1 MNQGGIT
8 ILSSLVPNFRCKGRF
23 VLSKS
28 SARLVCLIHFGGE
41 NLSNIK
47 YNEKE
52 EAFELPYKI
61 WGEPKLVRFY
71 AEDEQSIMDNLK
83 DIAGKLAKLDG
94 SRKKL
99 AELIIDDG
107 HFDYA
112 EPDALADT
120 LELSNI
126 YVDIDEDDT
135 VVCFCVSS
143 DDYNTDGKK
152 LSIELYGSDF
162 EIIGWR

>member
-99 AELIIDDG
+99 AE
-107 HFDYA
+107 A
-112 EPDALADT
+112 
-120 LELSNI
+120 
-126 YVDIDEDDT
+126 
-135 VVCFCVSS
+135 
-143 DDYNTDGKK
+143 YN
-152 LSIELYGSDF
+152 
-162 EIIGWR
+162 

>member
-1 MNQGGIT
+1 M
-8 ILSSLVPNFRCKGRF
+8 
-23 VLSKS
+23 
-28 SARLVCLIHFGGE
+28 
-41 NLSNIK
+41 SNIK

-112 EPDALADT
+112 EPDTLADT

-135 VVCFCVSS
+135 DAQKAAHWAVEQDLMQDDEDDNEFHPHFPVS
-143 DDYNTDGKK
+143 K
-152 LSIELYGSDF
+152 LRTCLTWNAAKEKGLFDNNKTA
-162 EIIGWR
+162 E

>member
-1 MNQGGIT
+1 
-8 ILSSLVPNFRCKGRF
+8 
-23 VLSKS
+23 
-28 SARLVCLIHFGGE
+28 
-41 NLSNIK
+41 
-47 YNEKE
+47 
-52 EAFELPYKI
+52 
-61 WGEPKLVRFY
+61 
-71 AEDEQSIMDNLK
+71 MDNLK

-112 EPDALADT
+112 EPDTLADT

-126 YVDIDEDDT
+126 YVDIDEDDI

-143 DDYNTDGKK
+143 DGYNTDGKK

>member
-1 MNQGGIT
+1 MQ
-8 ILSSLVPNFRCKGRF
+8 SLTGVAK
-23 VLSKS
+23 
-28 SARLVCLIHFGGE
+28 
-41 NLSNIK
+41 NL
-47 YNEKE
+47 
-52 EAFELPYKI
+52 
-61 WGEPKLVRFY
+61 
-71 AEDEQSIMDNLK
+71 
-83 DIAGKLAKLDG
+83 
-94 SRKKL
+94 RK
-99 AELIIDDG
+99 LIIDDG

-112 EPDALADT
+112 EPDTLADT

-152 LSIELYGSDF
+152 LRIELYGSDF

>member
-1 MNQGGIT
+1 M
-8 ILSSLVPNFRCKGRF
+8 
-23 VLSKS
+23 
-28 SARLVCLIHFGGE
+28 
-41 NLSNIK
+41 SNIK

-107 HFDYA
+107 HFDY
-112 EPDALADT
+112 D
-120 LELSNI
+120 
-126 YVDIDEDDT
+126 
-135 VVCFCVSS
+135 
-143 DDYNTDGKK
+143 TDGKK